1 MFFWL
6 IAMLLAVAPAAADEK
21 TTAND
26 GSAASSPV
34 ADKSALPETVELRDG
49 ADSAEGALTAFVA
62 ASKAADDEAALLM
75 VDPPIRR
82 LLLPEIAI
90 EKFAMDSVL
99 IEHALFGEEKNA
111 VGGILFYCAQRELIN
126 IQSIEIIDTS
136 AVDADRIIFT
146 ILSTGPSYHHDGDM
160 RIVQE
165 LMAIRRGEK
174 WYVCKLFGF
183 VMTDLFRGHTTLAN
197 DAVELLH
204 VKRGTEE
211 MPNRLNADFELEFS
225 VPFEKVH
232 AELVRASESSDI
244 AESIVLADR
253 LDRLRNSIANR
264 AKRGEYTTRAA
275 VNAAFQQSRPMVDD
289 ILKRQTAA
297 LQSAL
302 LNLAKVNSSESPKPA
317 NK

>member
-6 IAMLLAVAPAAADEK
+6 IAMLLAVAPSEADEK
-21 TTAND
+21 TTADD

-34 ADKSALPETVELRDG
+34 ADKPALPETVELRDG

-62 ASKAADDEAALLM
+62 ASKAADDQAALLM

-126 IQSIEIIDTS
+126 IQSIEIINTS
-136 AVDADRIIFT
+136 VVDADRVIFT
-146 ILSTGPSYHHDGDM
+146 ILSTGLSYHHDGDM
-160 RIVQE
+160 RIVQD
-165 LMAIRRGEK
+165 LMAIRRAEK
-174 WYVCKLFGF
+174 WYVFKLFG
-183 VMTDLFRGHTTLAN
+183 VMTNEFRENTDAAN
-197 DAVELLH
+197 GAVALLH

-211 MPNRLNADFELEFS
+211 MPNRRNADFELEFS

-244 AESIVLADR
+244 AESIVLSDR
-253 LDRLRNSIANR
+253 LDRLRNSIVNR

-302 LNLAKVNSSESPKPA
+302 SNLVKVNSSASPNPA
-317 NK
+317 HK